1 MNEVKEEGH
10 DIAVE
15 RHPVFKLKMVPC
27 EANCPAGHGI
37 QETISLIKE
46 DRFEEALENVRAE
59 NPFPGVC
66 GRVCFHPCE
75 ERCNRKEYDEGLA
88 INVLERSV
96 FEYGRT
102 KKIKKPVKRKKTGKK
117 VAIIGSGPAGMA
129 CSYFLAILGHDVT
142 VFEALS
148 VPGGIPRVAIPEYRL
163 PRDVIDREI
172 KQIIEL
178 GIDVRTNT
186 EVGKDISF
194 EDIMGE
200 YDACFIS
207 TGVHRSMK
215 LNIPGEDSKRV
226 LAGLDFLKAV
236 TFGKKITLGAKV
248 VVIGGGNV
256 AVDAARTAK
265 RLGAEAVQ
273 LVCLES
279 REIMPAYWTEV
290 EGAEKEGIKISYQTM
305 PVQIQGKG
313 KRLKLECKEVRGGK
327 RDKIGWS
334 EWPKAI
340 EGTNFMVDADT
351 IIVAIGAAPEAPF
364 LPKTI
369 EMKGRL
375 IKVDD
380 LGRTS
385 VTGIYAGGDATMPA
399 GSVVEAIGSGKRAAL
414 GIDIFLKGNDEKQIV
429 SAVRKGENGA
439 VSMGKYLAGDYTA
452 ENDYVVAF
460 TDLNTEYFSKLA
472 RTQVDELPAETRS
485 SNFNEVSLGLSKTKA
500 VEEAVR
506 CFHCGRC
513 NLCKKCYIACPIEV
527 IKPVSGA
534 NYVAININK
543 TYCGSCGVCVK
554 ECPCGV
560 ISWEYVKGAPA
571 G

>member
-1 MNEVKEEGH
+1 MNEVKEEVH
-10 DIAVE
+10 DIAVQ
-15 RHPVFKLKMVPC
+15 RHPVFKPKMVPC
-27 EANCPAGHGI
+27 EANCPAGHAI
-37 QETISLIKE
+37 QKTISLIKE
-46 DRFEEALENVRAE
+46 DRFEGALENVRAE

-75 ERCNRKEYDEGLA
+75 EHCNRNEYDEGLA
-88 INVLERSV
+88 INALERAV
-96 FEYGRT
+96 FEYGKT
-102 KKIKKPVKRKKTGKK
+102 TTIEKPVKREKTGKK
-117 VAIIGSGPAGMA
+117 VTIIGSGPAGMTCA
-129 CSYFLAILGHDVT
+129 YFLAILGHDVT

-172 KQIIEL
+172 NQIIEL
-178 GIDVRTNT
+178 GIDVKTNT

-194 EDIMGE
+194 EDIIRKC
-200 YDACFIS
+200 DACFIS

-226 LAGLDFLKAV
+226 ISGLEFLKAV
-236 TFGKKITLGAKV
+236 TFGKKINLGTKV

-256 AVDAARTAK
+256 AVDAARAAK
-265 RLGAEAVQ
+265 RLGAEAVH

-279 REIMPAYWTEV
+279 REIMPAYRTEV
-290 EGAEKEGIKISYQTM
+290 EGAEKEGIKILHQTM
-305 PVQIQGKG
+305 PVQIHSKG
-313 KRLKLECKEVRGGK
+313 KRVARLECREVRGGK
-327 RDKIGWS
+327 RDKIGWI
-334 EWPKAI
+334 EWPQAI
-340 EGTNFMVDADT
+340 EGTNFTVDADT
-351 IIVAIGAAPEAPF
+351 VIVAIGAALEVPF
-364 LPKTI
+364 LPHTI

-375 IKVDD
+375 IKVDYI
-380 LGRTS
+380 GRTS

-414 GIDIFLKGNDEKQIV
+414 GIDIFLRRNDEKQIV
-429 SAVRKGENGA
+429 RAVQRGENGA
-439 VSMGKYLAGDYTA
+439 VSMGRYLAEDYTG
-452 ENDYVVAF
+452 ENDNVVSF
-460 TDLNTEYFSKLA
+460 TDLNTEYFSKLLRA
-472 RTQVDELPAETRS
+472 QVDELPAATRS
-485 SNFNEVSLGLSKTKA
+485 SNFNEVSLGLSRTNA

-534 NYVAININK
+534 GYVAININK
-543 TYCGSCGVCVK
+543 GYCGSCGVCVK

-560 ISWEYVKGAPA
+560 ISWEYV
-571 G
+571 

>member
-1 MNEVKEEGH
+1 
-10 DIAVE
+10 
-15 RHPVFKLKMVPC
+15 
-27 EANCPAGHGI
+27 
-37 QETISLIKE
+37 
-46 DRFEEALENVRAE
+46 LENVRAE

-75 ERCNRKEYDEGLA
+75 ERCNRKEFDEGLA
-88 INVLERSV
+88 INALERAV
-96 FEYGRT
+96 FEYGKT
-102 KKIKKPVKRKKTGKK
+102 KKIKKPGKGKKTGKK
-117 VAIIGSGPAGMA
+117 VAIIGSGPAGMT
-129 CSYFLAILGHDVT
+129 CSYFLALLGHDVT

-163 PRDVIDREI
+163 PRDVIDQEI
-172 KQIIEL
+172 NQISEL
-178 GIDVRTNT
+178 GIHVRTNT
-186 EVGKDISF
+186 EVGKKIPFKDIIGKF
-194 EDIMGE
+194 
-200 YDACFIS
+200 DACFIS
-207 TGVHRSMK
+207 TGVHRSLK

-226 LAGLDFLKAV
+226 LLGLDFLKAV
-236 TFGKKITLGAKV
+236 TFGKKIALGAKV

-256 AVDAARTAK
+256 AIDAARTAK

-279 REIMPAYWTEV
+279 REIMPAYWSEV
-290 EGAEKEGIKISYQTM
+290 EGAEKEGIKILYQTM
-305 PVQIQGKG
+305 PVQIHSKG
-313 KRLKLECKEVRGGK
+313 KRVELECKEVRGGK

-340 EGTNFMVDADT
+340 EGTNFTVDADT
-351 IIVAIGAAPEAPF
+351 IIVAIGAAPDAPF

-375 IKVDD
+375 IKVDY

-414 GIDIFLKGNDEKQIV
+414 GIDIFLKCHDEKQIV
-429 SAVRKGENGA
+429 KAVQKGENGA
-439 VSMGKYLAGDYTA
+439 ISMGKYLAGDYTS

-460 TDLNTEYFSKLA
+460 TDLNTEYFTKLPRA
-472 RTQVDELPAETRS
+472 QVDELPAAKRS
-485 SNFNEVSLGLSKTKA
+485 SNFKEVSLGVSKTKA
-500 VEEAVR
+500 IEESVR

-513 NLCKKCYIACPIEV
+513 NLCKKCYIACPIEA
-527 IKPVSGA
+527 IRPVSGA

-543 TYCGSCGVCVK
+543 SYCGSCGVCVK

-560 ISWEYVKGAPA
+560 ISWVYGKEATA